1 MNEITFGPGAC
12 DLPSPDPRRLTEWL
26 GYKTKSK
33 SIKLI
38 DITQLHGGALH
49 ENWICKFLFHDG
61 TFNGQQ
67 EFVLRMASR
76 SKLPQSLNLSQEF
89 NLLRFLSKTPI
100 LVPKVFFLAPP
111 STVSD
116 KEVLFMEVLKGT
128 TSPTEVQKNAFGDE
142 NKNKMT
148 RLLGQYLAHIHN
160 VLPDTSDLIFLTTP
174 QISSVNQ
181 NILMFKN
188 ILDTLP
194 APLPLLEWAIRWL
207 DRNAP
212 AQHELVLS
220 HGDFR
225 IGNILFN
232 GSSLSGILDW
242 EFASWGEPLEDIG
255 WLCARCWRY
264 GNDSKQVGGIG
275 ELSEFIAGY
284 NEISSRTI
292 DWPQLPYWEILATVK
307 WAIIAHQQ
315 GQRRLS
321 GRTKQLELLLT
332 GQKADELEHDILTQ
346 IKNFDGNINAR

>member
-67 EFVLRMASR
+67 EFVLRMASS

-116 KEVLFMEVLKGT
+116 TEVLFMEVLKGT
-128 TSPTEVQKNAFGDE
+128 ANPTEVQKNALGDE

-160 VLPDTSDLIFLTTP
+160 VLPDTSDLIFLNTP
-174 QISSVNQ
+174 QISPVNQ
-181 NILMFKN
+181 N
-188 ILDTLP
+188 
-194 APLPLLEWAIRWL
+194 
-207 DRNAP
+207 
-212 AQHELVLS
+212 LS
-220 HGDFR
+220 LIH
-225 IGNILFN
+225 I
-232 GSSLSGILDW
+232 
-242 EFASWGEPLEDIG
+242 
-255 WLCARCWRY
+255 
-264 GNDSKQVGGIG
+264 
-275 ELSEFIAGY
+275 
-284 NEISSRTI
+284 
-292 DWPQLPYWEILATVK
+292 
-307 WAIIAHQQ
+307 
-315 GQRRLS
+315 
-321 GRTKQLELLLT
+321 
-332 GQKADELEHDILTQ
+332 
-346 IKNFDGNINAR
+346 